1 MNYGGTATF
10 KPRVGDKARADAR
23 IILEGVKGVIS
34 QASTNQSNNV
44 IWQSMSNSGSNIET
58 LLMPSFIGP
67 NTPVFAGPLTV
78 QIPAGDFK
86 TQVQTLSSQPGMSYL
101 NALTQRSDVNWQA
114 IKLAH
119 EQWNYSQQGLTP
131 AGAALLS
138 VAVAWATAGT
148 GASLVDSVSGTSAVM
163 ANAAFSS
170 LAAQASISLINN
182 KGDVGKTLQD
192 LSTSSTAKATLAAV
206 LTAGVID
213 KLGNTSTMTDL
224 SKSTGFSDKLTYN
237 LINATGRAMT
247 NTAINGGNLE
257 DALKQ
262 ALIGGLVDT
271 AHGQAASVIKEQVA
285 DYLAHKLA
293 HALAGCVA
301 GAAAGGQCQDGAIGS
316 AMGEVVAGMFENQRP
331 GMFASAT
338 EKQTFNAKVLGYSK
352 LVAGAISAYAGGNAQ
367 TAITTA
373 ETAVTNNFLTYNK
386 NNSRASQWGSFK
398 QELDSCKVTAGC
410 DINGVY
416 NRWTAISSDQQRQA
430 MGSLDALFALNPSE
444 ASTAGQ
450 WFGQAV
456 SSMYMDPRDVCSTS
470 DNRCMNFVQS
480 QQGQAAAVF
489 RSGIAVAYA
498 NDLVDG
504 GARTRSSLLEDPPAS
519 LKTVSSLSQQ
529 QAKNAELVALFDKSN
544 PSNSITL
551 GKSSYSALPPP
562 DSNEIGTTKTFNT
575 ASLSDTA
582 LQKEVMDYAQQLAGG
597 KALTQTTKSGVWNVE
612 LADGTNINV
621 RNFSSSGVGRWTVDI
636 LKNPNL
642 NSLSKKNEFEVKF
655 K

>member
-10 KPRVGDKARADAR
+10 QPRVGDKARADAR
-23 IILEGVKGVIS
+23 LILEGVKGVIS

-262 ALIGGLVDT
+262 ALVGGT
-271 AHGQAASVIKEQVA
+271 ITTTTT
-285 DYLAHKLA
+285 
-293 HALAGCVA
+293 VA
-301 GAAAGGQCQDGAIGS
+301 GVATTTT
-316 AMGEVVAGMFENQRP
+316 VTTTAGM
-331 GMFASAT
+331 MA
-338 EKQTFNAKVLGYSK
+338 NA
-352 LVAGAISAYAGGNAQ
+352 A
-367 TAITTA
+367 
-373 ETAVTNNFLTYNK
+373 F
-386 NNSRASQWGSFK
+386 
-398 QELDSCKVTAGC
+398 
-410 DINGVY
+410 
-416 NRWTAISSDQQRQA
+416 
-430 MGSLDALFALNPSE
+430 
-444 ASTAGQ
+444 
-450 WFGQAV
+450 
-456 SSMYMDPRDVCSTS
+456 
-470 DNRCMNFVQS
+470 
-480 QQGQAAAVF
+480 
-489 RSGIAVAYA
+489 
-498 NDLVDG
+498 
-504 GARTRSSLLEDPPAS
+504 SSLAAPAR
-519 LKTVSSLSQQ
+519 VC
-529 QAKNAELVALFDKSN
+529 
-544 PSNSITL
+544 P
-551 GKSSYSALPPP
+551 LP
-562 DSNEIGTTKTFNT
+562 
-575 ASLSDTA
+575 L
-582 LQKEVMDYAQQLAGG
+582 
-597 KALTQTTKSGVWNVE
+597 
-612 LADGTNINV
+612 
-621 RNFSSSGVGRWTVDI
+621 
-636 LKNPNL
+636 
-642 NSLSKKNEFEVKF
+642 
-655 K
+655 